1 MTIKLKDIFR
11 DIFLVEAKSQ
21 RRDFKAPEKV
31 TIPKDGLTIF
41 LAGSIEMGKAE
52 DWQTKVTK
60 LLAEKF
66 SNIYMVNPRR
76 DDWDSSWEQK
86 IENPQFNEQVTWEL
100 SNIEN
105 SSIVMYYFDK
115 KTQSPITLAELGLAA
130 GKFPEKAI
138 VICPEGYFRKGNVDI
153 ICDRY
158 GIEQVETIDELPEA
172 LKKKFNKLKEI
183 V

>member
-1 MTIKLKDIFR
+1 MTIGLKDV
-11 DIFLVEAKSQ
+11 FLVEAKEQ
-21 RRDFKAPEKV
+21 KRAFKAPEKV
-31 TIPKDGLTIF
+31 TVPKSGLTIF

-60 LLAEKF
+60 LLTEKF
-66 SNIYMVNPRR
+66 SNIYIVNPRR

-105 SSIVMYYFDK
+105 SDIVMYYFDK
-115 KTQSPITLAELGLAA
+115 ETQSPITLAELGLAA

-138 VICPEGYFRKGNVDI
+138 VICPEGFFRKGNVDI

-158 GIEQVETIDELPEA
+158 NIDQVDKIEELPDT
-172 LKKKFNKLKEI
+172 LKKKFSRLKETKHA
-183 V
+183 